1 LRFVFLAIAAAL
13 AVVATVVAVSGG
25 FRVTA
30 GGFRISARSPQSAA
44 MAAVVFG
51 VWWFG
56 AARRRQAVAADL
68 TKVWRGVGAQ
78 SSRIIGGLALVS
90 AVVAA
95 SFATRSASGADASG
109 YLSQAGMWARG
120 AWHYADPLDAGGIAE
135 RNEWLT
141 TPLGW
146 RPAAPGVQVPTY
158 PPGLP
163 LLMAVPHALGG
174 LNAAQ
179 AVVTASAA
187 VAVWATGMLAGGA
200 AGVLAAA
207 LLAFAPAFLYQSI
220 QPMSDVP
227 VTAAWMLCFLLLV
240 RGRLDGAAGVA
251 CALAVLIRP
260 NLAPLALVPLLMASR
275 RVAFAVPVAVAGA
288 ALAFL
293 QWFWYGSLL
302 RSGYGSADELFA
314 LANIGTNATNYL
326 QWLVAT
332 SPALLLAPGGLFV
345 WLRTQDPRP
354 KTQDPRPK
362 TQDPGPKTQDPRPR
376 THALSLAL
384 FASLVI
390 ASYLIYA
397 VFEHWSY
404 LRFLLPALAVMAVL
418 TAVAAVA
425 AIERAP
431 LAWRLPAL
439 FVLVLGILAHGLWQA
454 RARDTFRLPDQLRR
468 VSQVAAF
475 INDHV
480 PAEAVLVSG
489 EQSGAMRYY
498 TARSILRWDAAPA
511 GPMAPAIDALEHAG
525 RPIFIVLDSW
535 EEDPFKRKFWTAP
548 DVQLDWPPLLEAG
561 TTHRT
566 RVWRLSDRAR
576 FRNGERL
583 TPIRLP

>member
-1 LRFVFLAIAAAL
+1 MRFVFLAFAAAL

-44 MAAVVFG
+44 MAAAVFG
-51 VWWFG
+51 VWWFS

-68 TKVWRGVGAQ
+68 TRVWRGVVAE
-78 SSRIIGGLALVS
+78 SPRIIGALALVS

-95 SFATRSASGADASG
+95 VCATRSASGADASG
-109 YLSQAGMWARG
+109 YVSQAAMWTSG
-120 AWHYADPLDAGGIAE
+120 ALQYADPLATIVANPDG
-135 RNEWLT
+135 WLT

-146 RPAAPGVQVPTY
+146 RPAEPGLQSPTY

-163 LLMAVPHALGG
+163 LVMALPHALAG
-174 LNAAQ
+174 LNGAQ
-179 AVVTASAA
+179 AVVMASAA
-187 VAVWATGMLAGGA
+187 LAVWATGMLAGGP
-200 AGVLAAA
+200 AGIVAAA
-207 LLAFAPAFLYQSI
+207 LLACAPAFLYQSI

-240 RGRLDGAAGVA
+240 RTRLDGAAGVA
-251 CALAVLIRP
+251 CAVAVLIRP
-260 NLAPLALVPLLMASR
+260 NLAPLALVPLIMAGR
-275 RVAFAVPVAVAGA
+275 RAAFAAPVVTVGML
-288 ALAFL
+288 LAIL
-293 QWFWYGSLL
+293 QWYWYGSPL

-314 LANIGTNATNYL
+314 VSNVPANATNYL
-326 QWLVAT
+326 RWLVDT
-332 SPALLLAPGGLFV
+332 SPALLLAPVGLVVLFKTHDPGPT
-345 WLRTQDPRP
+345 TQDPRP
-354 KTQDPRPK
+354 PT
-362 TQDPGPKTQDPRPR
+362 
-376 THALSLAL
+376 LAL
-384 FASLVI
+384 AVFAALVI

-418 TAVAAVA
+418 TAMAAVA

-439 FVLVLGILAHGLWQA
+439 FVLLLGILAHGLWQA

-480 PAEAVLVSG
+480 PDEAVLVSG

-511 GPMAPAIDALEHAG
+511 DPLAPAIDALEQSG
-525 RPIFIVLDSW
+525 RPIFIVLDAW
-535 EEDPFKRKFWTAP
+535 EVDPFKQKFWTVP
-548 DVQLDWPPLLEAG
+548 EVQLDWPPVLEAG

-566 RVWRLSDRAR
+566 RLWRLSDRAR
-576 FRNGERL
+576 FLNGERL
-583 TPIRLP
+583 TPIRMP